1 MYINRILAIILCY
14 VTLLKRPS
22 EYNGSTGANTR
33 KIPTDG
39 LVLRGYYNAITLA
52 VYGTLSKSTAEQL
65 AQAAQLQNTAGN
77 EESSQN
83 VVANDLPVTTMSPIP
98 RSTEN
103 HSTLAG
109 NEISVSN
116 TL

>member
-1 MYINRILAIILCY
+1 M
-14 VTLLKRPS
+14 
-22 EYNGSTGANTR
+22 
-33 KIPTDG
+33 
-39 LVLRGYYNAITLA
+39 
-52 VYGTLSKSTAEQL
+52 YGTLSKSTAEQL

-109 NEISVSN
+109 NEISVKFRMGLYGLPAIRRFLLYQLQFTFYRESPMPERQPKP
-116 TL
+116 LHSSASC

>member
-1 MYINRILAIILCY
+1 MPYF
-14 VTLLKRPS
+14 KRPS

-65 AQAAQLQNTAGN
+65 AQAAQQLNTTGN

-83 VVANDLPVTTMSPIP
+83 VAANDLPVTTMSPIP
-98 RSTEN
+98 RSMEK
-103 HSTLAG
+103 HSSLAG
-109 NEISVSN
+109 NKF
-116 TL
+116 